1 MLLYID
7 FNTPCLYAR
16 ENGVK
21 NTAKNLK
28 DMKDILTNLPQ
39 YQDLKAKVLIIIIQG
54 IQVSLERV

>member
-7 FNTPCLYAR
+7 FNTPCLYVR

-54 IQVSLERV
+54 IQVLA